1 MTSSLSPKGRTGAA
15 HRMRHPWSKTVL
27 CSLILCSG
35 AVAQSAATPVVPP
48 VAAASEPPGCSA
60 TEELLSVAVG
70 GTERGTFIVR
80 VSRDAQDR
88 VSVLLPAAVLRAAE
102 QAYIAQNLSCDGE
115 AFVLL
120 RPEIQVRYDQSAQAV
135 RVSPAL
141 NLLGSGSVDL
151 SLPDPTA
158 EAAPEPQVQR
168 SSWGVN
174 AGVQGTASYR
184 QNGASG
190 ALPNNSPNSYTGAAY
205 VGVGAAQAGL
215 AGYAGLLARS
225 ATATQ
230 EASIELRAAGQWTVN
245 PDLVV
250 YGAWNAAPNGNDP
263 AFSPSTFR
271 GVAVAARGGFS
282 RRLPKL
288 VIELPVE
295 ADIEVTVNLKRIR
308 AFRAAAGSLTLL
320 NIPLSGSGPSRV
332 VVYITDETGTRQ
344 VDAEVPGSARAL
356 PPGAYL
362 ANAQAGI
369 SNGTLSGSAAVQL
382 GLASGWT
389 ITGQAA
395 AQGAPSA
402 GNRFSVRASAAYSQA
417 RFSVAGGLEAVRA
430 TDSAGAVSQAWTAN
444 LSAGTNL
451 GAGQLQAFLSLPLN
465 DLSGSVV
472 GGKASYTNRN
482 WLLGASASSGFQPQ
496 SWQAGASATYFFGQR
511 GSLTAQA
518 DLSPGSSRI
527 GLSAS
532 FVPWPELQLAAQVSS
547 SPTGAQISGSAGYQI
562 SPAQALR
569 LNVSNE
575 DAALSYTYNRE
586 VDVQVTAGLHAAAV
600 QATGAL
606 VLTNGTVQLKPAL
619 AQRALL
625 IQTGV
630 PNLRLLLAGTVV
642 AVTDG
647 RGEALITDLPLG
659 EVVSIRVDLA
669 SLPFGVAVGAEQRE
683 AVPPLSGVTTVDWR
697 DNFKAFRFVRFFW
710 STQEVAAG
718 TDVLI
723 NGERVLVDDEG
734 YGLTPRSSV
743 VLQAEIRSNTDARS
757 CRVDIGPS
765 AEQAACT
772 EIR

>member
-15 HRMRHPWSKTVL
+15 RPTRSLLGRAVLSSPVL
-27 CSLILCSG
+27 CSLMLWSG
-35 AVAQSAATPVVPP
+35 ALAQAAAQQSAAP
-48 VAAASEPPGCSA
+48 SEPPACTA
-60 TEELLSVAVG
+60 PEELLSVTVG
-70 GTERGTFIVR
+70 GSERGTFIVR

-102 QAYIAQNLSCDGE
+102 QAYTAHNLSCDGA
-115 AFVLL
+115 AFVVLK
-120 RPEIQVRYDQSAQAV
+120 PEIQVRYDQSAQAV

-141 NLLGSGSVDL
+141 NLLGSDSVDF
-151 SLPDPTA
+151 SLPDPAA
-158 EAAPEPQVQR
+158 EAVSEPQTQR

-174 AGVQGTASYR
+174 AGVQGAASYR
-184 QNGASG
+184 QTSATGD
-190 ALPNNSPNSYTGAAY
+190 LPSSFTGAAY
-205 VGVGAAQAGL
+205 GGVGAAQGGL
-215 AGYAGLLARS
+215 AGYVGLLTRS

-230 EASIELRAAGQWTVN
+230 EASTELRATAQWTVN
-245 PDLVV
+245 PNLIL

-263 AFSPSTFR
+263 AFSSSTFR
-271 GVAVAARGGFS
+271 GVAVAARGGFT

-320 NIPLSGSGPSRV
+320 NIPLGGSGPSRV

-344 VDAEVPGSARAL
+344 VNAEVPGSSRAL

-362 ANAQAGI
+362 ANAQAGG
-369 SNGTLSGSAAVQL
+369 SNGTLLGYAAVQL

-389 ITGQAA
+389 VTGQAA
-395 AQGAPSA
+395 AQGTPSS

-430 TDSAGAVSQAWTAN
+430 TDAAGEVSQAWTAS

-451 GAGQLQAFLSLPLN
+451 GAGQLQAFVSLPLN

-472 GGKASYTNRN
+472 GGKASYSSRN
-482 WLLGASASSGFQPQ
+482 WLLGASASTGFQPR
-496 SWQAGASATYFFGQR
+496 SWQAGASATYFFGQQ

-518 DLSPGSSRI
+518 DLSARSSRI

-532 FVPWPELQLAAQVSS
+532 FVLRPDLQLAAQVSS
-547 SPTGAQISGSAGYQI
+547 GPTGTRISGSAGYQI
-562 SPAQALR
+562 GPAQALR
-569 LNVSNE
+569 LNVSDE
-575 DAALSYTYNRE
+575 DAALSYSFNRE

-606 VLTNGTVQLKPAL
+606 VLTNGTVQLKPTL

-625 IQTGV
+625 IQTGI
-630 PNLRLLLAGTVV
+630 PNLRVLLGGTVV
-642 AVTDG
+642 AVTDA

-683 AVPPLSGVTTVDWR
+683 VVPPLSGVTAVDWR

-710 STQEVAAG
+710 SSQEVAAG
-718 TDVLI
+718 TDVVI

-734 YGLTPRSSV
+734 YGLTPSSSEV
-743 VLQAEIRSNTDARS
+743 VQAEIRSNTDARS
-757 CRVDIGPS
+757 CKVEISPR
-765 AEQAACT
+765 AEQAVCMKT
-772 EIR
+772 R